1 MIQVLIVEDDIRNA
15 EINRRF
21 VDKVK
26 GFEAAGIAT
35 NGLQARELLEILTP
49 DLVLLDLYMP
59 DVNGLELLRHIK
71 ESHKQTDV
79 IMVTAAKEL
88 HTVREAIHVG
98 IFDYIL
104 KPVIFERLQETLEKY
119 KSFREKITLL
129 EQEGSRATVNQQE
142 IDELLRLNDI
152 DKMRSSS
159 SYPKGIDQ
167 LTLEKVTG
175 YVMEMNRFFTAEQ
188 VSSQLG
194 MSRSTSRRYLEYLV
208 SMGKVTADLSYGSV
222 GRPERVYRPK
232 S

>member
-1 MIQVLIVEDDIRNA
+1 MIQVLIVEDDVRNA

-21 VDKVK
+21 VGKVE

-35 NGLQARELLEILTP
+35 DGRQARELLEILTP

-59 DVNGLELLRHIK
+59 DVSGLDLLRHIK
-71 ESHKQTDV
+71 VSHKQTDV

-88 HTVREAIHVG
+88 HTVREAIHGG

-129 EQEGSRATVNQQE
+129 EQEGSRATVDQQE
-142 IDELLRLNDI
+142 IDELLRLNDN
-152 DKMRSSS
+152 DKLRSA
-159 SYPKGIDQ
+159 YPKGIDQ

-175 YVMEMNRFFTAEQ
+175 YVMGMNRSFTAEQ
-188 VSSQLG
+188 VCSQLG

-208 SMGKVTADLSYGSV
+208 STGKVTADLSYGSV
-222 GRPERVYRPK
+222 GRPERVYRAK
-232 S
+232 

>member
-1 MIQVLIVEDDIRNA
+1 MIQVLIVEDDVRNA

-35 NGLQARELLEILTP
+35 DGRQARELLEILTP

-59 DVNGLELLRHIK
+59 DVNGLELLKHIK
-71 ESHKQTDV
+71 ESRKQTDV

-88 HTVREAIHVG
+88 LTVREAIHVG

-129 EQEGSRATVNQQE
+129 EQEGSRATVDQQD
-142 IDELLRLNDI
+142 IDELLRLKDV
-152 DKMRSSS
+152 DKLRS

-175 YVMEMNRFFTAEQ
+175 YVKGMNRFFTAEQ
-188 VSSQLG
+188 VCAQLG
-194 MSRSTSRRYLEYLV
+194 MSRSTARRYLEYLV
-208 SMGKVTADLSYGSV
+208 SMGRVTADLTYGSV

-232 S
+232 E